1 MSRAAFIVAIL
12 VGCAAESDG
21 GVDSGEEEQRYWDS
35 AFETQEGR
43 FSVVLSPNPDPP
55 QLGDFVLEMQLARN
69 SDNPEF
75 DGALLVNAGV
85 SLFGEQASGGGSLG
99 GAVEAEELG
108 AGKYAASWVFAH
120 PGAWHLR
127 VEIGAAEDKD
137 IALFGLL
144 VED

>member
-1 MSRAAFIVAIL
+1 MFRGALVAAIL
-12 VGCAAESDG
+12 AGCAAESDG
-21 GVDSGEEEQRYWDS
+21 GVDSGEGEERFWEM

-43 FSVVLSPNPDPP
+43 FSVLLTPNPDPP
-55 QLGDFVLEMQLARN
+55 ELGDFVLEMQLARN
-69 SDNPEF
+69 SDNPDF

-85 SLFGEQASGGGSLG
+85 SLFGEQASGPGSLG
-99 GAVEAEELG
+99 GAIEAEELG

-127 VEIGAAEDKD
+127 MEIGAAEDKD